1 MLRQWQENIKPSA
14 MQSALQRTLRGQGE
28 QGGTST
34 YSKEGLYEAT
44 KLLQSIIELLL

>member
-34 YSKEGLYEAT
+34 YSKEGPEAT